1 MSEQITE
8 ELHKPTRREPAV
20 ARMWRG
26 ISGTF
31 AAGLVLLALA
41 MLGIQIYA
49 MGRDLP
55 GAGWDVVAGHWLT
68 AVIAVVAQ
76 RYADRKKGWLS
87 ALFSLVVLV
96 VGLGALWIF
105 WWA

>member
-1 MSEQITE
+1 MSEQITV
-8 ELHKPTRREPAV
+8 ELQKPTGREPAV
-20 ARMWRG
+20 AKLWRG
-26 ISGTF
+26 VTGAF

-41 MLGIQIYA
+41 MLVVQVYA
-49 MGRDLP
+49 MGRTLP
-55 GAGWDVVAGHWLT
+55 GPGWDVVAGHWLT

-76 RYADRKKGWLS
+76 RYADRRQGWLS